1 MLKSQKMSEIVKYSV
16 KFDLFLDKN
25 DPSDPSW
32 IEAIIQ
38 QALKLGER
46 VENFELEL
54 SE

>member
-16 KFDLFLDKN
+16 KFDVFLDKN
-25 DPSDPSW
+25 DPSDPTW
-32 IEAIIQ
+32 IQAIIQ
-38 QALKLGER
+38 QALNLDER